1 MRYRPLPI
9 AHDRSYSAPAD
20 NMKAFLNWVAGA
32 AMVMACPLT
41 TAAAPASPTFTYEN
55 PLDFSYP

>member
-1 MRYRPLPI
+1 
-9 AHDRSYSAPAD
+9 
-20 NMKAFLNWVAGA
+20 MKAFLNWVAGA